1 MYADLKI
8 LLWLSV
14 CTARIWS
21 MCCTVESVV
30 LQYVIPVVCMC
41 LCGCLTSE
49 SSLPALWPYAPAA
62 ERWNPTLQWCSRC
75 SAWYPFGSGYMSPT
89 KKHLMLNSNIQHLS
103 YSQTFSYKQLPRL
116 QSLPN
121 FQRDWYLFID
131 ELQLQR
137 VCSRVHVDGH
147 LSSQTPGLI
156 LHQNWAVCE
165 SQEIEKY

>member
-1 MYADLKI
+1 MLK
-8 LLWLSV
+8 
-14 CTARIWS
+14 
-21 MCCTVESVV
+21 
-30 LQYVIPVVCMC
+30 
-41 LCGCLTSE
+41 
-49 SSLPALWPYAPAA
+49 
-62 ERWNPTLQWCSRC
+62 
-75 SAWYPFGSGYMSPT
+75 
-89 KKHLMLNSNIQHLS
+89 SNIQHLS

-137 VCSRVHVDGH
+137 VCSGVHVDGH